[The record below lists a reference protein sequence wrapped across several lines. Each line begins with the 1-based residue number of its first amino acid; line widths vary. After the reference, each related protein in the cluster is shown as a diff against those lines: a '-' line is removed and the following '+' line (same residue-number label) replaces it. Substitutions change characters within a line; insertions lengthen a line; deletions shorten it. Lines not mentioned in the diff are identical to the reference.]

1 MEISECW
8 SLLMLF
14 VNLPW
19 SCSKNDSLHQKKF
32 IAPHKKKANGN
43 VRFMHNA
50 ANEMFT
56 SSRFEKT
63 TLKKTKKKFL
73 HNIQREHWLREQRCS
88 GRSLTSFIIIMFLV
102 LV

>member
-1 MEISECW
+1 
-8 SLLMLF
+8 
-14 VNLPW
+14 
-19 SCSKNDSLHQKKF
+19 
-32 IAPHKKKANGN
+32 
-43 VRFMHNA
+43 
-50 ANEMFT
+50 MFT

-63 TLKKTKKKFL
+63 TLKKTKKNFL